1 MLLAIQR
8 KRYVPNPGKAMASE
22 NKLRPTPDSVAD
34 FIAAVEHP
42 VRRADALTLC
52 RLMEEVSGEPPVL
65 WSHSII
71 GFGRYHYRYDS
82 GHEGVAGRMGF
93 SPRKASLTIYIVPGF
108 KDRPD
113 LVARLGKCKTSVS
126 CLYINKLADVDMGT
140 LRELFEWSIAEMRK
154 RYPD

>member
-1 MLLAIQR
+1 M
-8 KRYVPNPGKAMASE
+8 PSAS
-22 NKLRPTPDSVAD
+22 KLRPTRDSVAD

-52 RLMEEVSGEPPVL
+52 RMMEEVSGEPPVL

-71 GFGRYHYRYDS
+71 GFGRYQYRYDS
-82 GHEGVAGRMGF
+82 GREGVAGRIGF
-93 SPRKASLTIYIVPGF
+93 SPRKANLTIYIVPGF

-126 CLYINKLADVDMGT
+126 CLYVNKLADVDRRV
-140 LRELFEWSIAEMRK
+140 LRELFEWSIAEMRR